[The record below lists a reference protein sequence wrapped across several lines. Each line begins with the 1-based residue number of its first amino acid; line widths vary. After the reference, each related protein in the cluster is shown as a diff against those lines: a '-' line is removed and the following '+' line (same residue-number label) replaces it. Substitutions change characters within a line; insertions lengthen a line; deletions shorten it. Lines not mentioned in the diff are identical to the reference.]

1 MDLSPSDRLKAFF
14 ATSRPSYYKKGDV
27 VLRPGD
33 ARSGAYYVRKGFIKD
48 SSTSLDGQEFTLFIF
63 KPNDLFSYSWI
74 FNGIPN
80 EHSFRAISDCIIYE
94 KSRESLLLFLNQNSD
109 ILFMVSQSIAIRMR
123 GLLQRAESLATGS
136 APQKVSSAFYLLADR
151 FGKKSEKGITVPIS
165 LTQQD
170 IAELIGI
177 SRETTSIEIKKL
189 VDRGIILKSTGFYI
203 ITNINKIQK
212 LAGILG

>member
-1 MDLSPSDRLKAFF
+1 MDCSPSDRLKAFF
-14 ATSRPSYYKKGDV
+14 ATSRPNYYKKGDI

-33 ARSGAYYVRKGFIKD
+33 ARSGAFYVKRGFIKD
-48 SSTSLDGQEFTLFIF
+48 SSTTLDGREFTLFIF

-80 EHSFRAISDCIIYE
+80 EHSFRAISECIIYE
-94 KSRESLLLFLNQNSD
+94 KSREGLLLFLNQNPD
-109 ILFMVSQSIAIRMR
+109 ILFMVSQNITIRMR

-151 FGKKSEKGITVPIS
+151 FGKKSDKGVTIPIP

-170 IAELIGI
+170 IAELIGL

-203 ITNINKIQK
+203 VTSITKVQK
-212 LAGILG
+212 LAGLLG